1 MARLVFIDSVPSLI
15 ASSRCRLILLVRNV
29 VPPSHHSCLFEVVE
43 NCHLFSAVVNVSL
56 QCVLHSMPSFPSELG
71 QQLYIHFYLV
81 YIEGFT
87 SCQSKDR
94 NSDSAM

>member
-29 VPPSHHSCLFEVVE
+29 VPSSHHSCLFEVVE

-56 QCVLHSMPSFPSELG
+56 QCVLHSTPSFPSELG
-71 QQLYIHFYLV
+71 QQLYIGLLFYLI
-81 YIEGFT
+81 YIECFLPVSQKT
-87 SCQSKDR
+87 EIVI
-94 NSDSAM
+94 

>member
-56 QCVLHSMPSFPSELG
+56 MCAAFNAFVSLRIG
-71 QQLYIHFYLV
+71 TTIIHAFL
-81 YIEGFT
+81 
-87 SCQSKDR
+87 S
-94 NSDSAM
+94 